1 MAPMCV
7 SVPSLMTA
15 PLGGAMGACPP
26 LGLWYGEHSRFLEMP
41 IMLPGCRG
49 LPPIPTPCSGP
60 PTRLKDVF
68 YLSVILLGA

>member
-1 MAPMCV
+1 
-7 SVPSLMTA
+7 
-15 PLGGAMGACPP
+15 MGACPP